1 MSESMRA
8 VVISKPGGVE
18 VLQLRDVDRPTPGPE
33 DVLIRVACSGL
44 NRADLLQRRGLYPP
58 PRGYPKD
65 IPGLE
70 YSGIVEDI
78 GTEVDTVSI
87 GQPVMG
93 ITGGGGY
100 AEYLVTPA
108 ASTVR
113 VPSGLDLVTAGAI
126 PEVFMTAFDAVFL
139 QESLGIGEV
148 LLVHAV
154 GSGVGTAALQLA
166 LRAEAVV
173 IGTSRTESK
182 LEAAGG
188 LGLEHAVLGD
198 ETWPSRVLEITD
210 GSGADVILDLVG
222 GAYLEG
228 NQKVLA
234 NRGRHIVVGVP
245 GGAKAQFD
253 LTSLMIRRGSIRGT
267 TLRSRPLNQKA
278 DLAIAFESDVIPG
291 FEAGELKA
299 VVDCIF
305 PAEEVQAAH
314 MHMEENRN
322 FGKILLVW

>member
-8 VVISKPGGVE
+8 VVIRKPGGVE
-18 VLQLRDVDRPTPGPE
+18 VLELQDVDRPTPGPE
-33 DVLIRVACSGL
+33 EVLVRVVCSGL

-78 GTEVDTVSI
+78 GTEVDTISI

-113 VPSGLDLVTAGAI
+113 VPSSLDLVTAGAI

-139 QESLGIGEV
+139 QEGLGTGEV
-148 LLVHAV
+148 VLVHAV

-173 IGTSRTESK
+173 IGTSRTASK

-188 LGLEHAVLGD
+188 LGLEYAVLGD
-198 ETWPSRVLEITD
+198 EIWPRKVLEITD

-222 GAYLEG
+222 GEYLEG

-234 NRGRHIVVGVP
+234 NGGRHIVVGVP
-245 GGAKAQFD
+245 GGARAQFD
-253 LTSLMIRRGSIRGT
+253 LRSLMIQRGSVRGT

-278 DLAIAFESDVIPG
+278 DLASAFESDVVPG

-299 VVDCIF
+299 VVDSRF
-305 PAEEVQAAH
+305 PVEEVQAAH

>member
-1 MSESMRA
+1 MKA
-8 VVISKPGGVE
+8 IVISEPGGVE
-18 VLQLRDVDRPTPGPE
+18 VLRLRDVDRPTPGPK
-33 DVLIRVACSGL
+33 DVLVRVACSGL
-44 NRADLLQRRGLYPP
+44 NRADLLQRRGLYPA
-58 PRGYPKD
+58 PRGYSKD

-78 GTEVDTVSI
+78 GTEVDTLSV

-113 VPSGLDLVTAGAI
+113 VPHGLDLVTAGAI

-139 QESLGIGEV
+139 QERLLMGEV
-148 LLVHAV
+148 LLIHAV

-166 LRAEAVV
+166 LRVGAVV

-188 LGLEHAVLGD
+188 LGLEHPVLGD
-198 ETWPSRVLEITD
+198 EIWSSRVLEITD
-210 GSGADVILDLVG
+210 GLGVDVILDLVG
-222 GAYLEG
+222 AAYLEG

-234 NRGRHIVVGVP
+234 HIGRHIVVGVP

-253 LTSLMIRRGSIRGT
+253 LRSLMIRQGSIRGT
-267 TLRSRPLNQKA
+267 TLRSRPLDQKA
-278 DLAIAFESDVIPG
+278 DLACAFEAEVIPG
-291 FEAGELKA
+291 FEAGELQP
-299 VVDCIF
+299 VVDCVF

-322 FGKILLVW
+322 FGKILLAW